1 MNSLNDIHPSL
12 LWALNNRGYDQLTE
26 VQAKVLKKEFIN
38 PDLLVSAETG
48 SGKTLAYGINI
59 MTSLLGINGIE
70 FIDMF
75 QIGMFGASPKTGIAW
90 IILSLLIVNFLPNTQ
105 QFVLNQNT
113 DFLYE

>member
-59 MTSLLGINGIE
+59 MTSLLQKKQIE
-70 FIDMF
+70 LE
-75 QIGMFGASPKTGIAW
+75 SSNV
-90 IILSLLIVNFLPNTQ
+90 LSLIVAPTRELALQIKNELTFTCWNI
-105 QFVLNQNT
+105 FRIKI
-113 DFLYE
+113 FIFE